1 MGKRTLFLVFHVSR
15 HVCFWEKNLHFAPF
29 CLSIWVAG
37 SYLLSPNYLHLAPK
51 TPLFN
56 GHFVHF
62 GRIFHRSDGF
72 CLYRYS
78 VFLCFL
84 FHVLHHFTLHL
95 APFYLAFCTKT
106 HCILHQNALYFAP
119 KRTAFSGILHYI
131 LPKIAPNLVL
141 MAVVCNKYSFCC
153 IRGLTHFCP
162 KINSR
167 ENRFFAARLA
177 IGDEN
182 GTHNVKIYAD
192 KLTKVSPPTPLQGER
207 GVICVVGWQGLPP
220 KPSPKGESL
229 TPDPSPRGEGR
240 DMRCWLTGPHPR
252 WCQMCGGL
260 FEMGISV
267 VIDHIY
273 NGKRDAL
280 CCYG

>member
-15 HVCFWEKNLHFAPF
+15 YVCFWEKNLHFAPF
-29 CLSIWVAG
+29 CLSILVAG
-37 SYLLSPNYLHLAPK
+37 SYFLSPNYLHLTPK

-62 GRIFHRSDGF
+62 GRVFHGSDGF

-78 VFLCFL
+78 VFLCFS

-95 APFYLAFCTKT
+95 APFYPAFCTKT
-106 HCILHQNALYFAP
+106 HCILHQNTLRLVP
-119 KRTAFSGILHYI
+119 KRTAFSGILHYV
-131 LPKIAPNLVL
+131 LPKTTPNLVL

-153 IRGLTHFCP
+153 IRGLTRFCP

-192 KLTKVSPPTPLQGER
+192 KLTKASPPTPLKREKASPPQPLLASPPTPLQGER
-207 GVICVVGWQGLPP
+207 GVICVVCWQGL
-220 KPSPKGESL
+220 
-229 TPDPSPRGEGR
+229 TPGDAKRVAV
-240 DMRCWLTGPHPR
+240 CLKWALVR
-252 WCQMCGGL
+252 WPTIYIMVSAMHFAVTDNTCLFGL
-260 FEMGISV
+260 
-267 VIDHIY
+267 
-273 NGKRDAL
+273 L
-280 CCYG
+280 CRS

>member
-15 HVCFWEKNLHFAPF
+15 YVYFWEKTLHFAPF
-29 CLSIWVAG
+29 CLSILVAG
-37 SYLLSPNYLHLAPK
+37 SYFLSPNYLRLTPK

-62 GRIFHRSDGF
+62 GRVFHGSDGF

-78 VFLCFL
+78 VFLCFS

-95 APFYLAFCTKT
+95 APFYLAFSTKT

-131 LPKIAPNLVL
+131 LPKTAPNLVL
-141 MAVVCNKYSFCC
+141 MVVLCNKYSFCC
-153 IRGLTHFCP
+153 IRGLTPFCP

-182 GTHNVKIYAD
+182 GAHSVKNYAD
-192 KLTKVSPPTPLQGER
+192 KLTKASPQPLSKREEGLTPD
-207 GVICVVGWQGLPP
+207 
-220 KPSPKGESL
+220 PSPKGKSLTPNPSPRDESL
-229 TPDPSPRGEGR
+229 TPDPSPRGEGS
-240 DMRCWLTGPHPR
+240 DMRCWLARPHPR
-252 WCQMCGGL
+252 WL
-260 FEMGISV
+260 PSV
-267 VIDHIY
+267 WRFVW
-273 NGKRDAL
+273 NGH
-280 CCYG
+280 

>member
-29 CLSIWVAG
+29 CLSILVAD
-37 SYLLSPNYLHLAPK
+37 SYFLSPNYLHLAPK

-62 GRIFHRSDGF
+62 GRVFHGSDGF
-72 CLYRYS
+72 CLYHLS
-78 VFLCFL
+78 VFLCFS

-95 APFYLAFCTKT
+95 APFYPAFSTKT

-153 IRGLTHFCP
+153 IRGLTRFCP

-167 ENRFFAARLA
+167 ENRFIAARLA

-182 GTHNVKIYAD
+182 GTHSVKIYAD
-192 KLTKVSPPTPLQGER
+192 KLTKASPQPLLKGKKPHPPQPLLASPPTPLQGER
-207 GVICVVGWQGLPP
+207 GVVCVVGWQGLTP

-229 TPDPSPRGEGR
+229 TPDPSPRGEGS
-240 DMRCWLTGPHPR
+240 DMRCWLARPHPR
-252 WCQMCGGL
+252 WL
-260 FEMGISV
+260 PNVWRFV
-267 VIDHIY
+267 W
-273 NGKRDAL
+273 NGH
-280 CCYG
+280 